1 MKRLFTYI
9 ATLLLFAACTS
20 EEAVIDNVTAEN
32 VACILA
38 EIEHPE
44 GFGDALVSRAT
55 LVYDDTKN
63 IMAFKWDDEDHI
75 GVFTKND
82 SPNHRAQQK
91 YTQVLND
98 PANTDNVRA
107 FQTPDG
113 AVHVN
118 KNYQYVSYFPYSDYV
133 TDYANVPVDY
143 TGQLQTD
150 PVDFSYYWYDSND
163 EAYKASQPKA
173 SAHLPKYDYLCT
185 GVTDPTP
192 TGGIYFK
199 LNRMGAI
206 VRFWLVIDS
215 KYNYVYDE
223 MQLVNNTKMFTTKA
237 TMDAENLTL
246 TPTEQSHIINL
257 KFGNAGAGFD
267 LTEMGN
273 DGTRSTSP
281 FYDWYNDE
289 YTGYILAYM
298 MLAPIDLKGTSETPT
313 DPGYVENSFVYLVAH
328 EKGTDIKHYFKSSG
342 LAKPNLKANDF
353 YNWTIYPNED
363 TPIEV
368 SEITVEQWREGTT
381 FDNGSNGS
389 GTETW

>member
-20 EEAVIDNVTAEN
+20 EEAVIDNVTGRE
-32 VACILA
+32 VASIFA
-38 EIEHPE
+38 EIEDPV
-44 GFGDALVSRAT
+44 GFGKNLGSRAT
-55 LVYDDTKN
+55 LVYDDAKN

-75 GVFTKND
+75 GVFTKNE
-82 SPNHRAQQK
+82 SPTHRAQQE
-91 YTQVLND
+91 YTQVKDD

-113 AVHVN
+113 AVHVD
-118 KNYQYVSYFPYSDYV
+118 KNYQYVSYFPYSAAV
-133 TDYANVPVDY
+133 SDYANVPVDY
-143 TGQLQTD
+143 TGQVQTE
-150 PVDFSYYWYDSND
+150 PVDFSYYWYDKND
-163 EAYKASQPKA
+163 EAYKASQPMA
-173 SAHLPKYDYLCT
+173 SAHLPKYDFLCT
-185 GVTDPTP
+185 GVTNPTP

-206 VRFWLVIDS
+206 VRIWLVIDS

-257 KFGNAGAGFD
+257 KFGTADAGFD

-281 FYDWYNDE
+281 FYDWYNGK

-298 MLAPIDLKGTSETPT
+298 MLGPIDLKGTSENPS
-313 DPGYVENSFVYLVAH
+313 DPGYVEKSFVYLVAH
-328 EKGTDIKHYFKSSG
+328 EKANPEKKHYFKSSG
-342 LAKPNLKANDF
+342 LAKPNLTPNAF
-353 YNWTIYPNED
+353 YNWTVYPNED

-381 FDNGSNGS
+381 FDNGNGN
-389 GTETW
+389 GTATW